1 MPRGK
6 SIVYFIRRHKFKLL
20 LRYTRCKYD
29 AALLDSLSA
38 SLSATY
44 TLIDCIIVVSLIAA
58 AGYHYVYYG
67 TPPHSP
73 RGCIN
78 MRIFCANF
86 NSCLRFMQSFN

>member
-20 LRYTRCKYD
+20 LRSF
-29 AALLDSLSA
+29 SLSL
-38 SLSATY
+38 SLCTTY
-44 TLIDCIIVVSLIAA
+44 ALIDYIIVVSLVAAAA

-73 RGCIN
+73 GG
-78 MRIFCANF
+78 
-86 NSCLRFMQSFN
+86 

>member
-20 LRYTRCKYD
+20 HQLHSFSP
-29 AALLDSLSA
+29 SLSF
-38 SLSATY
+38 
-44 TLIDCIIVVSLIAA
+44 IDYIIVVSLVAAA

-73 RGCIN
+73 GG
-78 MRIFCANF
+78 
-86 NSCLRFMQSFN
+86 